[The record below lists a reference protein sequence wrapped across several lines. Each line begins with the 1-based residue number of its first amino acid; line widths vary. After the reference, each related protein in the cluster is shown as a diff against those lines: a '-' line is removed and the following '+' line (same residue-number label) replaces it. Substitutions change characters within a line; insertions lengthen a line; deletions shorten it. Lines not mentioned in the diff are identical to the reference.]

1 MMQSI
6 PRSVGEKF
14 ERLIARLKVEESAL
28 VALSGGVDSAL
39 VAAAA
44 KTALGDRVV
53 AVTAESATLPPGELE
68 EAKKVA
74 EKVGLKHLIVR
85 VNELRNLDFV
95 ENPPNRCYHCKR
107 ELIRELKRIATQEG
121 IKTILE
127 GTNADELQG
136 YRPGAQALREE
147 GVYSPLAE
155 VGLTKDEIR
164 ILAGA
169 LQLPTAEKPS
179 MACLASR
186 FPYGEK
192 ITADRLSKVAEAER
206 IIRSLVKVKQ
216 LRVRLHG
223 DLARVEVERAERSR
237 FFDENLLDRIT
248 EELHKLGFTYVTLDM
263 AGYRTGSMNEA
274 LKRIAH
280 RQASG

>member
-1 MMQSI
+1 MQSI
-6 PRSVGEKF
+6 PRGILEKF
-14 ERLIARLKVEESAL
+14 ERLTAQLKVEENAL
-28 VALSGGVDSAL
+28 VALSGGVDSSL

-68 EAKKVA
+68 EARMVA
-74 EKVGLKHLIVR
+74 EKLGLKHFVVR
-85 VNELRNLDFV
+85 VDELRNSAFV
-95 ENPPNRCYHCKR
+95 KNTPNRCYHCKK
-107 ELIRELKRIATQEG
+107 ELIRELKRIAAQEG

-127 GTNADELQG
+127 GTNADDLVAH
-136 YRPGAQALREE
+136 RPGAQALREE
-147 GVYSPLAE
+147 EVRSPLAE

-164 ILAGA
+164 ILAEA
-169 LQLPTAEKPS
+169 LQLPTAGKPS

-192 ITADRLSKVAEAER
+192 ITADRLFKVAEAER
-206 IIRSLVKVKQ
+206 IIRSMTDVKQ

-223 DLARVEVERAERSR
+223 NIVRVEVDRVERSR
-237 FFDENLLDRIT
+237 FFDAKLLDMIT

-263 AGYRTGSMNEA
+263 DGYRSGSMNEA
-274 LKRIAH
+274 LKR
-280 RQASG
+280 R

>member
-1 MMQSI
+1 MQSI
-6 PRSVGEKF
+6 PRGILEKF
-14 ERLIARLKVEESAL
+14 ERLTAQLKVEENAL
-28 VALSGGVDSAL
+28 VALSGGVDSSL

-68 EAKKVA
+68 EARMVA
-74 EKVGLKHLIVR
+74 EKLGLKHFVVR
-85 VNELRNLDFV
+85 VDELRNSAFV
-95 ENPPNRCYHCKR
+95 KNTPNRCYHCKK
-107 ELIRELKRIATQEG
+107 ELIRELKRIAAQEG

-127 GTNADELQG
+127 GTNADDLVAH
-136 YRPGAQALREE
+136 RPGAQALREE
-147 GVYSPLAE
+147 EVRSPLAE

-164 ILAGA
+164 ILAEA
-169 LQLPTAEKPS
+169 LQLPTAGKPS

-192 ITADRLSKVAEAER
+192 ITADRLFKVAEAER
-206 IIRSLVKVKQ
+206 IIRSMTDVKH

-223 DLARVEVERAERSR
+223 NIVRVEVDRVERRR
-237 FFDENLLDRIT
+237 FFDEKLLDMIT

-263 AGYRTGSMNEA
+263 DGYRSGSMNEA
-274 LKRIAH
+274 LKR
-280 RQASG
+280 R